1 MKLIVQSVT
10 LRAEGIVEL
19 ELRAPDG
26 AQLPAFTAGAHIDLQ
41 LGNGITRSY
50 SLLNAPHDL
59 SRYVVAVNKD
69 PNSRGGSRYVHE
81 SIQPGMLLEVGEP
94 RNNFPLVEDAP
105 LVAFFAGGIGI
116 TPLWSM
122 IQRLESIDR
131 RWKLVYG
138 ARSRKNCAYL
148 EEIRALGQV
157 MPGRVQFHFNDEHG
171 GKPMDFSVLMQD
183 LPPDTHLYCCGPVPM
198 LEAFEQA
205 TASRPAGKA
214 HVEYFSAK
222 NAAALDGGYKVTLAR
237 SNKTL
242 QVTQGK
248 TILDALLDAGI
259 EAPHACKE
267 GICGACQTTVISGTP
282 DHRDSYL
289 SPSEIKGGKT
299 IMICCSGCRDGEL
312 VLDL

>member
-10 LRAEGIVEL
+10 PRAEGIVEL
-19 ELRAPDG
+19 DLRSPDG
-26 AQLPAFTAGAHIDLQ
+26 AQLPAFTAGSHIDLH
-41 LGNGITRSY
+41 LDCGITRSY
-50 SLLNAPHDL
+50 SLLNAPDDH

-81 SIQPGMLLEVGEP
+81 SIKAGMTLDVGEP

-105 LVAFFAGGIGI
+105 MVVFFAGGIGV

-122 IQRLESIDR
+122 IQRLEKLDR

-148 EEIRALGQV
+148 DEIQSFAAGI
-157 MPGRVQFHFNDEHG
+157 PERVQFHFNDEHG
-171 GKPMDFSVLMQD
+171 GPMDLNAIIKD
-183 LPPDTHLYCCGPVPM
+183 LPANTHMYCCGPVPM

-205 TASRPAGKA
+205 TASRPGMA

-222 NAAALDGGYKVTLAR
+222 NEAALGGGYKVTLAR
-237 SNKTL
+237 SNKSI
-242 QVTQGK
+242 QVCEGK
-248 TILDALLDAGI
+248 SILDAMLEAGVD
-259 EAPHACKE
+259 APHACKE
-267 GICGACQTTVISGTP
+267 GICGACQTTVLSGTP

-289 SPSEIKGGKT
+289 SPSELKSGKT
-299 IMICCSGCRDGEL
+299 MMICCSGAKCEEL